1 MLKDNDRFNI
11 VLADDDQDDQ
21 LLLQE
26 AFRATTFPNE
36 LVITNDGVELLEYL
50 AQQDETGRPQ
60 WPDLILLDLNMP
72 RMDGREALSMIKSNP
87 RLRSIPVVVLT
98 TSSDEGDIVKSYTLG
113 ANSYIKKPVNFS
125 DLISIVEHL
134 NRYWFSMVELP
145 VRGVV

>member
-87 RLRSIPVVVLT
+87 TLRSIPVVVLT

-134 NRYWFSMVELP
+134 NRYWFNMVELP
-145 VRGVV
+145 VRGVA

>member
-72 RMDGREALSMIKSNP
+72 RMDGREALFMIKSNP
-87 RLRSIPVVVLT
+87 TLRSIPVVVLT

-134 NRYWFSMVELP
+134 NRYWFSIVELP
-145 VRGVV
+145 ARGVA

>member
-1 MLKDNDRFNI
+1 MLKDNDRLNI

-87 RLRSIPVVVLT
+87 TLRSIPVVVLT
-98 TSSDEGDIVKSYTLG
+98 TSSDERDIVKSYTLG

-145 VRGVV
+145 VRGVA